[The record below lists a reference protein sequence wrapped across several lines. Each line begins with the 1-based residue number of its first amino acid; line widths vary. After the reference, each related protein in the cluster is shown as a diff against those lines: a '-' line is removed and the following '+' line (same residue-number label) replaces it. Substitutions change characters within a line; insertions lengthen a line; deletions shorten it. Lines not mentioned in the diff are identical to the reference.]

1 MKITLKEDHHTCADG
16 CCDNYGYEVFVDETS
31 IGYIDDDDVIR
42 LVELLN
48 VWLDGLPK
56 EAGDY

>member
-16 CCDNYGYEVFVDETS
+16 CCDNYGYEVFVGKTS
-31 IGYIDDDDVIR
+31 IGYIDDDDVLR

-48 VWLDGLPK
+48 K
-56 EAGDY
+56 FFKTNNK